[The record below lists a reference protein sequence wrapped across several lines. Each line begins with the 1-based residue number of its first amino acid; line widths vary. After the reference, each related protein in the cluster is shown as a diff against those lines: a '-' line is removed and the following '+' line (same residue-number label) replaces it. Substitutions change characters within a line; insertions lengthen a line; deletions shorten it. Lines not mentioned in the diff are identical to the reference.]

1 MSFLRR
7 GPVPKAAALL
17 TSWLVAGVVGACA
30 PDSDSE
36 DPSAR
41 SGGDVEGRLG
51 ALLDRTMDEIR
62 TRADSV
68 DARLHPVPLLRPE
81 EQSSLRSYLNEA
93 HLGRAR
99 SLGARPAMED
109 DIQRL
114 VDEGRLEALADTTPY
129 WVVREL
135 DFSMPYV
142 TPDTRALLERAGER
156 FHERLDSLGVPRYRF
171 EVTSVLRTAEQ
182 QAALRGANAN
192 ATGGASAHEFGTT
205 VDLAYSAFAAPAEP
219 LVVPDVQDAPWL
231 ESRLR
236 RVADGV
242 AELVAA
248 RRSRELQAVLGRVLR
263 EMQSEGLVYVTM
275 ERQQP
280 VYHITVA
287 RRLADQPAT
296 AQ

>member
-1 MSFLRR
+1 M
-7 GPVPKAAALL
+7 ALL
-17 TSWLVAGVVGACA
+17 VTSSLVLGTAGACA
-30 PDSDSE
+30 PDSDSGG
-36 DPSAR
+36 PAGR
-41 SGGDVEGRLG
+41 SGADFEGRLG
-51 ALLDRTMDEIR
+51 ALLDRTMDEIQ

-68 DARLHPVPLLRPE
+68 DARLHPVPLLRPG
-81 EQSSLRSYLNEA
+81 EQSALRSYLNEA

-99 SLGARPAMED
+99 SLGARPAGED

-114 VDEGRLEALADTTPY
+114 VEEGRLEALADTTPH
-129 WVVREL
+129 WIVREL
-135 DFSMPYV
+135 DHSMAYV
-142 TPDTRALLERAGER
+142 TPDTRALLERIGDR
-156 FHERLDSLGVPRYRF
+156 FHERLDSLGVPAYRF

-182 QAALRGANAN
+182 QADLRGRNPN

-219 LVVPDVQDAPWL
+219 LVEPDVQDAPWL
-231 ESRLR
+231 ESRIR

-275 ERQQP
+275 ERQQT